1 LFTSSFTSWF
11 AGSSDE
17 LDPVES
23 ELVDSVESLELVDS
37 VDSVESVES
46 VDSVDSVDSVESL
59 VLVDEVE
66 SVETAAAGRLLPA
79 GCSAVAPSARRLN
92 VSAAIAATASPVSPA
107 ATNRPLEI
115 PCI

>member
-1 LFTSSFTSWF
+1 LSSFTSWL

-23 ELVDSVESLELVDS
+23 LELVDSVESLELVDS
-37 VDSVESVES
+37 VDSVESV
-46 VDSVDSVDSVESL
+46 DSVDSVDSLESL

-79 GCSAVAPSARRLN
+79 GCSAVAPSVKRLN
-92 VSAAIAATASPVSPA
+92 VSAAIAAMASPASPA